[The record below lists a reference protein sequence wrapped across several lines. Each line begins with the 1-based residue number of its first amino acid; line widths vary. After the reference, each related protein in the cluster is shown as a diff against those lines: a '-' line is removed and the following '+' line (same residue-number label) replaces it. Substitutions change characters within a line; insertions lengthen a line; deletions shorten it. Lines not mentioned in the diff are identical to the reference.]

1 MEIAL
6 RIFEDFF
13 LPHDSF
19 KVSSHN
25 STHRPKKKKKKSAL
39 FSQLAY
45 EHVMTG
51 LLAGLSQGFLTG
63 IQKDPFLLLLQ
74 FSVNPISFQTTLR

>member
-25 STHRPKKKKKKSAL
+25 SSHRPKKKKKVRCL
-39 FSQLAY
+39 
-45 EHVMTG
+45 
-51 LLAGLSQGFLTG
+51 
-63 IQKDPFLLLLQ
+63 
-74 FSVNPISFQTTLR
+74 VNWLMNT

>member
-25 STHRPKKKKKKSAL
+25 SSHRQKKKKSAL

>member
-25 STHRPKKKKKKSAL
+25 SSHRPKKKSAL

-63 IQKDPFLLLLQ
+63 IQKGPFLLLLQ